1 MDPRLSNH
9 VRENKITRASRQ
21 LQYARRYPE
30 AHEPFP
36 TTRPRSTD
44 SAVPSLAPHPPVHAA
59 NPLRER
65 IVTPKIQGLTFSIP
79 FGVPN
84 FQTESPHS
92 DLRSRVRYFLFIF
105 SFICVLSVSTLY

>member
-1 MDPRLSNH
+1 MDPRLSDH

-79 FGVPN
+79 LGFAISKPNHLTLIFAPEFGI
-84 FQTESPHS
+84 F
-92 DLRSRVRYFLFIF
+92 F
-105 SFICVLSVSTLY
+105 SFFL